1 MARKFLDAEEAAK
14 ALGVSV
20 DTLNEMRERHELY
33 PLRDG
38 GAWKY
43 KQEEIERL
51 AAERAESG
59 ANDDGPAHYS
69 DSEGDSILL
78 SELELGGEA
87 PNAPSTVIGKNGPS
101 PDSDIKLAG
110 SEDPGLSDVR
120 LAGGSEIVKAGSGLS
135 SKFDELDSL
144 DLELP
149 PAPGS
154 SKRGPGSFTGG
165 GSGILSLD
173 DDELTLADEPRG
185 PGGGSSKRMSGS
197 SNRNLLAG
205 AGSALDLAGDDDDL
219 VLGGS
224 GPGSDIT
231 HAAGDSGISLVDL
244 SDSGISLDEPPPDLH
259 GTNAGKSALNL
270 SADDDDLILLEE
282 EADPNVAT
290 QLKADDDFLLTP
302 MADSGGE
309 DSDSGSQVIALDA
322 EGDFDESASTMLG
335 GAGMMGGGMLLE
347 EDLGGFGGDALQP
360 EPDGFGMAPAG
371 MPLAAPQPM
380 MGAAPTLQVQ
390 EAPFSAPWV
399 LFLAINVVLVA
410 LGGMMMYDLLR
421 NMWSWDGPYA
431 VNSSLMD
438 GILDAAGVK

>member
-1 MARKFLDAEEAAK
+1 
-14 ALGVSV
+14 
-20 DTLNEMRERHELY
+20 MRERHELF

-43 KQEEIERL
+43 KQDEIERV

-59 ANDDGPAHYS
+59 EDEEGPAHYS
-69 DSEGDSILL
+69 DAEADSILL
-78 SELELGGEA
+78 SEVELGGEA
-87 PNAPSTVIGKNGPS
+87 PNPSSTVIGKNEPS
-101 PDSDIKLAG
+101 ADSDIQLAG
-110 SEDPGLSDVR
+110 TGESSASGASDVR
-120 LAGGSEIVKAGSGLS
+120 LVGGSEIVKSGPGLS
-135 SKFDELDSL
+135 SKFDELDTL

-154 SKRGPGSFTGG
+154 SKRGPGSFTGS

-173 DDELTLADEPRG
+173 DDELTLAEEPRSS
-185 PGGGSSKRMSGS
+185 PGSSGKRPSGGSSKRNILPG
-197 SNRNLLAG
+197 
-205 AGSALDLAGDDDDL
+205 GSALDLAGDDDDL

-244 SDSGISLDEPPPDLH
+244 SDSGISLDEPPADLH

-270 SADDDDLILLEE
+270 SSSDDDLILLEE

-302 MADSGGE
+302 MADSG
-309 DSDSGSQVIALDA
+309 DDSSDSGSQVIALDA
-322 EGDFDESASTMLG
+322 EGDFDESAATMLG
-335 GAGMMGGGMLLE
+335 ASGLGGGMLLE
-347 EDLGGFGGDALQP
+347 EDVTGMDAGGLQMDP
-360 EPDGFGMAPAG
+360 LGMAPAG
-371 MPLAAPQPM
+371 MPLAAPQPAM
-380 MGAAPTLQVQ
+380 MSQPGMLQVQ

-399 LFLAINVVLVA
+399 MFLAINLILVA

-438 GILDAAGVK
+438 GLLDAAGIK